1 MFILQGFVIGLLPVP
16 FYLSL
21 KNKLFERL
29 RFASDLRL
37 LQIVFHASAVLKNHY
52 DSKFFEKLPATVG
65 CSHRVLSIGLI
76 KVRTD

>member
-21 KNKLFERL
+21 KNKQFEGL

-37 LQIVFHASAVLKNHY
+37 LQIVFHASAVLKK
-52 DSKFFEKLPATVG
+52 SL
-65 CSHRVLSIGLI
+65 
-76 KVRTD
+76 